1 MIYLIN
7 IINIILDL
15 TSVFKNIAEIS
26 FGATKEQLLKR
37 YILIFLYRPDLRG
50 RRDFLFYMHPKLILK
65 IKLQ

>member
-7 IINIILDL
+7 IIDIILDL

-37 YILIFLYRPDLRG
+37 YILIFLNIPDLIG
-50 RRDFLFYMHPKLILK
+50 RKDFLYFICT
-65 IKLQ
+65 QN